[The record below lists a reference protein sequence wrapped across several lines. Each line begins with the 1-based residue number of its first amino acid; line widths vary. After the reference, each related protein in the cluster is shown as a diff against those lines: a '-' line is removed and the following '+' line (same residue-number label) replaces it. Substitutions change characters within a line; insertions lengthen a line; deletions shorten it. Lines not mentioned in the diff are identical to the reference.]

1 MQCKP
6 LTHPLSNSNSDD
18 KDDLADEGEFIV
30 TPNDRVFRES
40 ESSTPVIEQTSKL
53 ASPSSFHLTDS
64 TPMTNETVKVE
75 AAASIL
81 ELNEKALA
89 YFNAEEIEKAFLN
102 FKKCQTM
109 MSKPY

>member
-1 MQCKP
+1 
-6 LTHPLSNSNSDD
+6 
-18 KDDLADEGEFIV
+18 
-30 TPNDRVFRES
+30 
-40 ESSTPVIEQTSKL
+40 
-53 ASPSSFHLTDS
+53 
-64 TPMTNETVKVE
+64 MTNETVKVE